1 MPQVVQFP
9 RPAIVF
15 DPETVKIVSVAFDDA
30 WKKIQQSGSEFARP
44 AYANAMREEIAKH
57 VIDMA
62 GRGEMDQRKLSEDAI
77 EFLAANYRY

>member
-30 WKKIQQSGSEFARP
+30 QQSGSEFARP

-62 GRGEMDQRKLSEDAI
+62 GRGEMDQRRLSEDAI

>member
-44 AYANAMREEIAKH
+44 AYAMREEIAKH

-62 GRGEMDQRKLSEDAI
+62 GRGEMDQRRLSEDAI

>member
-9 RPAIVF
+9 RSAIVF

-30 WKKIQQSGSEFARP
+30 WKKIQQSGSVFARP
-44 AYANAMREEIAKH
+44 AYASAMREEIAKH
-57 VIDMA
+57 IIDVA
-62 GRGEMDQRKLSEDAI
+62 GCGEMDQHRLSEDAI